1 VSTVADERIPL
12 PGDCARCGYPKFMHE
27 DDEPMSGCEFLVPDD
42 TLRKQRLLLRRAARD
57 NN

>member
-1 VSTVADERIPL
+1 VTDRRIPL

-27 DDEPMSGCEFLVPDD
+27 PDEPMSGCEFLMPDD
-42 TLRKQRLLLRRAARD
+42 KLRKQRLLLRRAARD